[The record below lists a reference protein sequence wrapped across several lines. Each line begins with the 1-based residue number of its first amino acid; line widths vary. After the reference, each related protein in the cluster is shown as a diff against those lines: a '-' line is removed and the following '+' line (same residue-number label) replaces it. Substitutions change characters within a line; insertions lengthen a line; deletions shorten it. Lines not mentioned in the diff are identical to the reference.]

1 VNDIE
6 EVSTGMAGAE
16 SVIARGTGIDDP
28 ADADFLSEI
37 GDDGEEQ
44 S

>member
-1 VNDIE
+1 MNDIE
-6 EVSTGMAGAE
+6 EVSTGMAGAS

-28 ADADFLSEI
+28 AEANSLTET